1 MPDGKHPLGLQ
12 KLISMSNLSI
22 KTKVLM
28 VAAAPL
34 ILTVGIGI
42 VASLN
47 LNRMSETARWVLN
60 TQAAVANARTVIS
73 AAVDMQTGMRGYL
86 LAGKE
91 SFLEPYEHGS
101 NEFYETMALLREQV
115 SDTPDQVVR
124 LLEAEH
130 VLKQWQT
137 EVAEKQIRLRRVID
151 TAATMNTMAKM
162 VRKGEGKLYFD
173 TFRLQIRVFIEAE
186 EDRLQQS
193 IEAISR
199 HAPQDATS
207 AEITDQVALMV
218 DESHHL
224 VEMAQGTLA
233 AAVDMETGMRGF
245 LLAGDPEFLEPYEAG
260 QFAFQRLVNE
270 LAAAVQGRRT
280 QVVRVKEI
288 QRLNSEW
295 RTNIV
300 EPALNLRRAIGT
312 AKTMDD
318 MAILV
323 AEARGKAFF
332 DQFREIMAAFTDEE
346 AKLMEIRSSENER
359 MAYSTK
365 VTLTMSV
372 VAALMLGASLAW
384 FIGSRIANSITS
396 VTRSMGH
403 LAKGETRHQITGQE
417 RRDEIGAMVRA
428 LGVFRVSMIREKAL
442 EVAVKERNAAAEAGI
457 KAKSEFLAVM
467 SHEIRTPMN
476 GVLGMTSLLLETE
489 LDEEQ
494 ELFVQ
499 TISDSGQSLLV
510 IINDILDFSK
520 LEAGKVE
527 LDEGGFDLEQLVR
540 SVMNLLSQRAS
551 NKNVDLVMNYDVELP
566 KILIGD
572 EGRIRQVITNLV
584 GNAEKF
590 TPEGSVTVDIS
601 GTTAQGSVAL
611 EIAVHDTGVGI
622 PDDKLQHVFDRFAQ
636 ANGSGNRKFG
646 GTGLGLAIASD
657 LSRLMGGDIVVQSEV
672 NKGSTFTFRCCLK
685 MARNIE
691 LFSQDEDH
699 ETAAIVKQDL
709 VQVDD
714 DGNLLPRKILVADD
728 NRTNRLVLE
737 KMLKQLDTEIIFAQD
752 GSDAVQKFVAHHPE
766 LVFMDIS
773 MPKLTGL
780 EATNEIRLYEAEHGL
795 PGCPIIALTANAMA
809 GDREKFMD
817 NGMDDY
823 LSKPVRKADLLDV
836 ISLWARR
843 EASGRH
849 FVHGGQTE
857 LSRAV
862 VQ

>member
-1 MPDGKHPLGLQ
+1 MPDGKHPLGLK
-12 KLISMSNLSI
+12 KLISLSNLST

-34 ILTVGIGI
+34 ILTIGIGV

-47 LNRMSETARWVLN
+47 LNRMSDTARWVLN
-60 TQAAVANARTVIS
+60 TQAAMANAQTIIS
-73 AAVDMQTGMRGYL
+73 AAVDMETGMRGYL

-91 SFLEPYEHGS
+91 TFLEPYEHGS
-101 NEFYETMALLREQV
+101 NEVYESMALLREQV

-137 EVAEKQIRLRRVID
+137 EVAEKQIRLRRAID

-186 EDRLQQS
+186 EARLQQR
-193 IEAISR
+193 IEAVSR
-199 HAPQDATS
+199 QGDQGTTS
-207 AEITDQVALMV
+207 AEITEKVAQLAE
-218 DESHHL
+218 ESHHV

-260 QFAFQRLVNE
+260 QMAFRRLVNK
-270 LAAAVQGRRT
+270 LAAEVQGNRT

-288 QRLNSEW
+288 QRLNTEW

-300 EPALNLRRAIGT
+300 EPALHLRRTIGT

-323 AEARGKAFF
+323 GEARGKMFF
-332 DQFREIMAAFTDEE
+332 DQFREIMAAFTAEE
-346 AKLMEIRSSENER
+346 AKLMEVRSSENER
-359 MAYSTK
+359 MVYATK
-365 VTLTMSV
+365 VTLALSV
-372 VAALMLGASLAW
+372 IAALMFGASLAW

-396 VTRSMGH
+396 VTRSMAH
-403 LAKGETRHQITGQE
+403 LAKGETGHPITGQE

-428 LGVFRVSMIREKAL
+428 LGVFRESMIREKAL
-442 EVAVKERNAAAEAGI
+442 EVAVKERTVAAEAGI
-457 KAKSEFLAVM
+457 KAKSEFLAIM

-476 GVLGMTSLLLETE
+476 GVLGMTSLLMETE

-527 LDEGGFDLEQLVR
+527 LDEAGFDLERLVR
-540 SVMNLLSQRAS
+540 SVINLLSRRAS
-551 NKNVDLVMNYDVELP
+551 NKNVDLVMNYDAGLP

-622 PDDKLQHVFDRFAQ
+622 PDDKLRHIFERFAQ
-636 ANGSGNRKFG
+636 ANGGESRKFG

-672 NKGSTFTFRCCLK
+672 DKGSTFTFRCCLK

-691 LFSQDEDH
+691 LFSQDEDP
-699 ETAAIVKQDL
+699 EVAAIIKQDL

-714 DGNLLPRKILVADD
+714 ANSPPRKILVADD

-737 KMLKQLDTEIIFAQD
+737 KMLKQLDTEIIFAED

-780 EATNEIRLYEAEHGL
+780 EATKEIRFYEAEHGL
-795 PGCPIIALTANAMA
+795 SGCPIIALTANAMA
-809 GDREKFMD
+809 GDREKFID

-823 LSKPVRKADLLDV
+823 LSKPVRKADLLEV
-836 ISLWARR
+836 ISLWSERDGA
-843 EASGRH
+843 
-849 FVHGGQTE
+849 GGHSALSRGSE

-862 VQ
+862 AQ